1 MMENCQPYYI
11 KWQKGLQEGGVL
23 TVLCPAAAGSPAYH
37 TLERKDKNRDGNY
50 FYHAGQKAPQYKALA
65 SLSLKLYIVG
75 SLAVVIQ
82 ST

>member
-1 MMENCQPYYI
+1 MENCQTCYI
-11 KWQKGLQEGGVL
+11 KWQRGLLKGGVL

-50 FYHAGQKAPQYKALA
+50 LLPRGPQRTSIQA

-75 SLAVVIQ
+75 SLAMVIQ